1 MTGPL
6 WDLWMAATLH
16 GKVLSNIPPYLTMGA
31 SCIQAEQLVQ
41 SMDLQQKEKYQKHTV
56 KLLT

>member
-1 MTGPL
+1 
-6 WDLWMAATLH
+6 MAATLH
-16 GKVLSNIPPYLTMGA
+16 GKVLGNIPPYLTMGA

-41 SMDLQQKEKYQKHTV
+41 SMDLQQKEEKYQKHTV

>member
-1 MTGPL
+1 
-6 WDLWMAATLH
+6 MAATLH
-16 GKVLSNIPPYLTMGA
+16 GRVLSNIPPYLTMGP